1 MNTSAETQ
9 SANEV
14 FIDTLRRVDSEIV
27 SAIETLE
34 ILSDNDTLKAIEEG
48 LNDIKIGRVIRFED
62 FLRKHAYEV

>member
-1 MNTSAETQ
+1 MNTAAETQ

>member
-1 MNTSAETQ
+1 MNTAAEAQ

-14 FIDTLRRVDSEIV
+14 FIDTLRRGDSEMV

-34 ILSDNDTLKAIEEG
+34 ILSDNETLKGIEEG

-62 FLRKHAYEV
+62 FLRKHGYEV